1 MDKNCWKMRYLIL
14 AVLLTMSLAAMAQRQ
29 VLDKMVATVGG
40 EITLLSEV
48 EEQYSYAKSQRNGA
62 VPPEARCMMVEQ
74 ILVNKLL
81 LNQAKLDS
89 IEVKEDEVETQLTAR
104 IERILSYMNNDLK
117 QFEEYYGQTVNEVRE
132 QFRED
137 LRNNLLIERM
147 RTKIMNDVTV
157 TPSEVKDFFRRIP
170 KDSLPYFSSEVE
182 VGEIVYKVP
191 INKEQRRIT
200 MSKLED
206 IRKRIVEGKEDFA
219 VLAQKFSDDG
229 SARGGGDLGWA
240 KRGKYVT
247 EFEAAAYKLEDNEV
261 SPVTE
266 TQFGFHIIQMLGR
279 RGNSIHVRHI
289 LIRPEITD
297 DDIETGK
304 RHMDT
309 VRTLLLKDSIS
320 FSRGVKK
327 FSDKNVQSFNND
339 GRMVN
344 AGSGNTF
351 FEVGDLDPDI
361 YFAIDTMKINSISKP
376 IEFRDEGGDYFYRLV
391 KLMSRTTPHKANL
404 AQDYAKIQK
413 AAIESKRNEIVNQWV
428 EERIRKTFIII
439 DRQYEGCAN
448 LAPWM
453 KENTASTIK
462 P

>member
-89 IEVKEDEVETQLTAR
+89 IEVKEEEVETQLTAR
-104 IERILSYMNNDLK
+104 LERILSYMNNDLK

>member
-1 MDKNCWKMRYLIL
+1 MRYLIL

-200 MSKLED
+200 LSKLED

-344 AGSGNTF
+344 PGSGNTF
-351 FEVGDLDPDI
+351 FEVGDLDPDV

-413 AAIESKRNEIVNQWV
+413 AAIESKRNEIVNKWV

>member
-1 MDKNCWKMRYLIL
+1 MRYLIL

-89 IEVKEDEVETQLTAR
+89 IEVKEEEVETQLTAR
-104 IERILSYMNNDLK
+104 LERILSYMNNDLK

>member
-1 MDKNCWKMRYLIL
+1 
-14 AVLLTMSLAAMAQRQ
+14 
-29 VLDKMVATVGG
+29 
-40 EITLLSEV
+40 
-48 EEQYSYAKSQRNGA
+48 
-62 VPPEARCMMVEQ
+62 
-74 ILVNKLL
+74 
-81 LNQAKLDS
+81 
-89 IEVKEDEVETQLTAR
+89 
-104 IERILSYMNNDLK
+104 
-117 QFEEYYGQTVNEVRE
+117 
-132 QFRED
+132 
-137 LRNNLLIERM
+137 
-147 RTKIMNDVTV
+147 
-157 TPSEVKDFFRRIP
+157 
-170 KDSLPYFSSEVE
+170 
-182 VGEIVYKVP
+182 
-191 INKEQRRIT
+191 
-200 MSKLED
+200 
-206 IRKRIVEGKEDFA
+206 
-219 VLAQKFSDDG
+219 
-229 SARGGGDLGWA
+229 
-240 KRGKYVT
+240 
-247 EFEAAAYKLEDNEV
+247 
-261 SPVTE
+261 
-266 TQFGFHIIQMLGR
+266 
-279 RGNSIHVRHI
+279 

-344 AGSGNTF
+344 PGSGNTF
-351 FEVGDLDPDI
+351 FEVGDLDPDV

>member
-1 MDKNCWKMRYLIL
+1 MRYLIL

>member
-344 AGSGNTF
+344 PGSGNTF

-453 KENTASTIK
+453 KENTATIK